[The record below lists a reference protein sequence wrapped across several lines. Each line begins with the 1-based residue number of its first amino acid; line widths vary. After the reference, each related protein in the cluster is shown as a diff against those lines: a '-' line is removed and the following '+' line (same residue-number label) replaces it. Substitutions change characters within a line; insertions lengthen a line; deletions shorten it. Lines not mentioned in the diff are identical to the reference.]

1 MGATMDDQTIDNVVQ
16 YVLSLSGQQHDATVA
31 AAGKSQFAVCAAC
44 HGMDG
49 KGNTMLGA
57 PNLTDDIWLYG
68 NSAEHIREGIVNGR
82 NNRMPAHGEQLG
94 EERARILAAYVL
106 QLSREATP

>member
-1 MGATMDDQTIDNVVQ
+1 MFG
-16 YVLSLSGQQHDATVA
+16 
-31 AAGKSQFAVCAAC
+31 VCAAC

-68 NSAEHIREGIVNGR
+68 GDAASIRTGIVNGR
-82 NNRMPAHGEQLG
+82 NNRMPAHEEMLG
-94 EERARILAAYVL
+94 VERSRIVAAYVL
-106 QLSREATP
+106 QLSREAAP